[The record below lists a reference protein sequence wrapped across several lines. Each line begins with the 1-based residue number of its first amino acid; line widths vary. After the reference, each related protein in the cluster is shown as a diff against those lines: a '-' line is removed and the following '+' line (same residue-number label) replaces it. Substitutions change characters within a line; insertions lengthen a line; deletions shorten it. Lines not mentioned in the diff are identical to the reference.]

1 MGNNKK
7 RLGYCNNVQWRGY
20 TCINEYYITKKTKKN
35 NNNKSDEYYVLTK
48 TNNDDIIN
56 TKKTLKKKL
65 KRNKTYRFDV
75 LVNEKI
81 CMKLV
86 KTKRSKLSNTVICTS
101 GYSGPLIASR
111 KETRKTKKIVFI
123 KKNSDDENKKDIV
136 LFSLKVRSKLTYQD

>member
-1 MGNNKK
+1 MG
-7 RLGYCNNVQWRGY
+7 
-20 TCINEYYITKKTKKN
+20 
-35 NNNKSDEYYVLTK
+35 
-48 TNNDDIIN
+48 DIIN
-56 TKKTLKKKL
+56 TKTLKKKL

-123 KKNSDDENKKDIV
+123 KKNSDENKKDIV
-136 LFSLKVRSKLTYQD
+136 LFRLRLKPRLTYQD